1 MTDPPDP
8 VLCLVKDC
16 WAYFTTQPLAA
27 QRGSDWDDSPYELN
41 ASAPDEPGAG
51 ETWQISRVAGDWDRL
66 CLDPPT
72 EVYAGRPWSVQEV
85 NAGGIPWLRSASYS
99 DHLIAL
105 WAGTP
110 LSEFI
115 RQIESIGGVVY
126 LPHRPGGL

>member
-1 MTDPPDP
+1 MTDLPDP

-27 QRGSDWDDSPYELN
+27 QWGGGWRKKPYEHN
-41 ASAPDEPGAG
+41 ASLPDEPRGGAA
-51 ETWQISRVAGDWDRL
+51 WQINRVAGDWDRL
-66 CLDPPT
+66 FLDPPT
-72 EVYAGRPWSVQEV
+72 EIYAGRPWSVQEV

-99 DHLIAL
+99 DHQIAL

-115 RQIESIGGVVY
+115 RQIENIGGVVY
-126 LPHRPGGL
+126 LPHRPGVL